1 MSGIYGIYRFDGAP
15 VDPLWLARMKAAM
28 AFYGPHGGDCKVE
41 GSLGLGHL
49 LLEINPEDVFE
60 NQPVQGVRGPVVS
73 AARLDNRAAL
83 LEAFNISATEAPHV
97 PDGRLVSLA
106 FDRWGE
112 ELCSYLQGDWALAAW
127 DARERRL
134 LLARDAC
141 GNATLYYYYQGKGFI
156 AFASCLKALLA
167 LPGITRE
174 PDRLRLAEVLVSW
187 QRDAELT
194 AYKGFRRLVWAHA
207 MTVGPNGQTRTSR
220 HWSPTGR
227 ALLTYRRDEEYVE
240 AFLEHYSRSVD
251 SCLRTQKPIAAQLSG
266 GRDSG
271 SVVVLASQLLASQGR
286 GLTAYTSVPFLPPDG
301 AGDRE
306 LGNEWEMAAAT
317 AAMAGTNMKH
327 LPIDAANYGV
337 LQGIE
342 SLLDAHDGP
351 AHAAS
356 NQYWLQAI
364 LQAASS
370 SGAGAV
376 LTGQMGNAT
385 VSWDGNGSALL
396 ALLQGHPSVALQL
409 FLHAE
414 PNPWLTLKRQIMKPL
429 LMPGLLAFRRFNTPP
444 SSIWQSYSALNPCL
458 ADDLDIDGRMRASR
472 HDPTFTFSP
481 LQDAHLFYFQ
491 PAFGIGCGIASEMAA
506 RYSLVSLDPTAN
518 LDLLEFLLR
527 VPDNQFRR
535 KGQSSFLMK
544 RAFHNRLPAPVLNV
558 KNKGLQ
564 AADLGHRILRELPAF
579 RESLNSLDSLPEAQD
594 ILDMPLLH
602 RCLDALVARVDS
614 ASTANASAILLRGLG
629 VGLFLR
635 RLADSRS

>member
-41 GSLGLGHL
+41 GPVALGYL
-49 LLEINPEDVFE
+49 LLEINPEDAFE
-60 NQPVQGVRGPVVS
+60 SQPVQGVRGPVVS
-73 AARLDNRAAL
+73 AARLDNRTVL
-83 LEAFNISATEAPHV
+83 LEAFNIPASEAPHV
-97 PDGRLVSLA
+97 PDGQLVSLA

-112 ELCSYLQGDWALAAW
+112 ELCSHLQGDWALAAW
-127 DARERRL
+127 DARARRL

-141 GNATLYYYYQGKGFI
+141 GNATLYYYQGQGFI
-156 AFASCLKALLA
+156 AFAASLKALLA
-167 LPGITRE
+167 LPGVTRE

-187 QRDAELT
+187 QHDAELT

-207 MTVGPNGQTRTSR
+207 MTVDADGQTRIAR

-240 AFLEHYSRSVD
+240 AFLEHYTRAVE
-251 SCLRTQKPIAAQLSG
+251 SCLRTQRPIAAQLSG

-271 SVVVLASQLLASQGR
+271 SVVVLAAQLLASQGR
-286 GLTAYTSVPFLPPDG
+286 GLTAYTSVPCLPPDG
-301 AGDRE
+301 ASERE
-306 LGNEWEMAAAT
+306 LGNEWEMACAT
-317 AAMAGTNMKH
+317 AAMAGTNVTH
-327 LPIDAANYGV
+327 VPIDAANYGV

-342 SLLDAHDGP
+342 CLLDGHDGP
-351 AHAAS
+351 GHAAS

-364 LQAASS
+364 LQAAQSD
-370 SGAGAV
+370 GAGAV
-376 LTGQMGNAT
+376 LSGQTGNAT
-385 VSWDGNGSALL
+385 VSWDGNGSSLL

-414 PNPWLTLKRQIMKPL
+414 PNPWLTLKRQVFKPL
-429 LMPGLLAFRRFNTPP
+429 LMPGLFAFQRLITPP
-444 SSIWQSYSALNPCL
+444 SKIWRDYSALNPRL
-458 ADDLDIDGRMRASR
+458 AVELDIDGRMRTAK

-481 LQDAHLFYFQ
+481 LQDARLFYFQ

-506 RYSLVSLDPTAN
+506 RHSLASLDPTAN

-527 VPDNQFRR
+527 VPDNLFRR
-535 KGQSSFLMK
+535 KGHSSFLMK
-544 RAFHNRLPAPVLNV
+544 QAFRNRLPAGVLNV

-579 RESLNSLDSLPEAQD
+579 RKSLNSLDSLPEAQD

-602 RCLDALVARVDS
+602 RCLESLIAKVDS

>member
-15 VDPLWLARMKAAM
+15 VDPLWLARMKTAM
-28 AFYGPHGGDCKVE
+28 AFYGPHGGDCTVE
-41 GSLGLGHL
+41 GPVGLGHL
-49 LLEINPEDVFE
+49 LLEINPEDAFE
-60 NQPVQGVRGPVVS
+60 NQPVQGVRGPIVS

-112 ELCSYLQGDWALAAW
+112 ELCSHLQGDWALAAW
-127 DARERRL
+127 DARARRL

-141 GNATLYYYYQGKGFI
+141 GNATLYYHQGQSFI
-156 AFASCLKALLA
+156 AFASSLKALLA
-167 LPGITRE
+167 LPGVVRE

-187 QRDAELT
+187 QHDAELT

-207 MTVGPNGQTRTSR
+207 MAVNADGQTRLWR

-240 AFLEHYSRSVD
+240 AFLEHYTRAVE

-271 SVVVLASQLLASQGR
+271 SVVVLAAQLLASQGR
-286 GLTAYTSVPFLPPDG
+286 GLTAYTSVPRLPPDG
-301 AGDRE
+301 ASERE
-306 LGNEWEMAAAT
+306 LGNEWEMSCAT
-317 AAMAGTNMKH
+317 TAMAGTNVTH

-364 LQAASS
+364 LQAASV

-396 ALLQGHPSVALQL
+396 ALLQGHSAAALQL

-414 PNPWLTLKRQIMKPL
+414 PNPWLTLKRQILKPL
-429 LMPGLLAFRRFNTPP
+429 LMPALYAFRRVKTSP
-444 SSIWQSYSALNPCL
+444 SSIWRDYSALNPRL
-458 ADDLDIDGRMRASR
+458 AAELDIDGRMRAAK

-491 PAFGIGCGIASEMAA
+491 PAFCVGCGIASEMAA
-506 RYSLVSLDPTAN
+506 RHSLASLYPTAN
-518 LDLLEFLLR
+518 LALLEFLLR

-544 RAFHNRLPAPVLNV
+544 RAFRNQLPAPVLNV
-558 KNKGLQ
+558 KNKGVQ
-564 AADLGHRILRELPAF
+564 AADLGHRILRELSAF
-579 RESLNSLDSLPEAQD
+579 RESLNSLDSFPEAQD

-602 RCLDALVARVDS
+602 RCLQALVAKVDS
-614 ASTANASAILLRGLG
+614 ASTASASAILLRGLG